1 MKMYRYLFT
10 FPFLILVGSCFAAA
24 QEPVLFDGTNPVV
37 LSFQTAAGQSAV
49 PSDDAIPR
57 AQLITPEE
65 LNQSLKS
72 AKQKPLIL
80 NVGPRSMFTQAHI
93 PGAEYMGAGSSD
105 AGQQKLRDR
114 VKSLPKN
121 SAIVIYCGCCP
132 WGHCPNMHPAFQL
145 LHSLGFTNVK
155 AVYIAN
161 DFGTDWVNKG
171 YPVAKGD

>member
-1 MKMYRYLFT
+1 MKKLIYLIT
-10 FPFLILVGSCFAAA
+10 ILTATLAFAGVAAA
-24 QEPVLFDGTNPVV
+24 QALPSNDPIP
-37 LSFQTAAGQSAV
+37 QS
-49 PSDDAIPR
+49 S
-57 AQLITPEE
+57 LITPEQ
-65 LNQSLKS
+65 LNQTLQS

-93 PGAEYMGAGSSD
+93 PGSEYMGAGSSD

-121 SAIVIYCGCCP
+121 AAIVIYCGCCP
-132 WGHCPNMHPAFQL
+132 WGHCPNMHPAYQV

-171 YPVAKGD
+171 LPVAKGE